1 MVKAVLKKSE
11 RQHLLE
17 EYLTNNPFLTDEK
30 LAQILG
36 VSIQTVRLYRGEL
49 NIPELRVR
57 LKEIAKGN
65 DRQIKS
71 LSYGEL
77 VGELIEMEV
86 DQYASSLLCIDEDMA
101 FQKTKIARG
110 HHLFAQANSLAVA
123 IINAEVVLT
132 GTAKV
137 SFKRPVYIGEH
148 VIARAIVKRKKGQ
161 KYLVRVIS
169 QVLDETVLEGYF
181 LVFVM
186 SKEVWPV
193 DEDSC

>member
-11 RQHLLE
+11 RQQLLE
-17 EYLTNNPFLTDEK
+17 KYLDNNPFLTDEK

-36 VSIQTVRLYRGEL
+36 VSIQTVRLDRGEL
-49 NIPELRVR
+49 SIPELRER

-71 LSYGEL
+71 LGCGEL

-86 DQYASSLLCIDEDMA
+86 DQYACSLLCISEDMA

-110 HHLFAQANSLAVA
+110 HQLFAQANSLAVA
-123 IINAEVVLT
+123 VIDAEVVLT

-148 VIARAIVKRKKGQ
+148 VIARAVVKRKNGQ
-161 KYLVRVIS
+161 KYSVRVIS
-169 QVLDETVLEGYF
+169 QVFDEIVLEGDF

-186 SKEVWPV
+186 SRGGLAGR
-193 DEDSC
+193 

>member
-11 RQHLLE
+11 RQQVLE
-17 EYLTNNPFLTDEK
+17 KYLANNPFLTDEK

-36 VSIQTVRLYRGEL
+36 VSIQTVRLDRGEL
-49 NIPELRVR
+49 NIPELRQR
-57 LKEIAKGN
+57 LKEIARGN
-65 DRQIKS
+65 DRELRS
-71 LSYGEL
+71 LSSDEL
-77 VGELIEMEV
+77 VGELIEMEA
-86 DQYASSLLCIDEDMA
+86 DQYASSHLSISEDMA

-123 IINAEVVLT
+123 AIDAEVVLT
-132 GTAKV
+132 GTARV
-137 SFKRPVYIGEH
+137 SFKRPVYIGEL
-148 VIARAIVKRKKGQ
+148 VVARAVVKRKKGQ

-169 QVLDETVLEGYF
+169 QVFDEIVLEGDF

-193 DEDSC
+193 DENSC

>member
-1 MVKAVLKKSE
+1 MVKVILKKSE
-11 RQHLLE
+11 RQQLLE
-17 EYLTNNPFLTDEK
+17 KYLANNPFLTDGK

-36 VSIQTVRLYRGEL
+36 VSIQTVRLDRGEL
-49 NIPELRVR
+49 NIPELRERV
-57 LKEIAKGN
+57 KEIAQGN
-65 DRQIKS
+65 DREIKS
-71 LSYGEL
+71 LSCGEL

-86 DQYASSLLCIDEDMA
+86 GQYASSLLSIDEDMA

-123 IINAEVVLT
+123 IIDAEVVLT

-148 VIARAIVKRKKGQ
+148 VIARAVVNREKGQ
-161 KYLVRVIS
+161 KYSVRVIS
-169 QVLDETVLEGYF
+169 QVLEEIVLEGDF

-186 SKEVWPV
+186 SKEVRPI
-193 DEDSC
+193 DDNSC

>member
-11 RQHLLE
+11 RQQLLE
-17 EYLTNNPFLTDEK
+17 KYLAINPFLTDEK
-30 LAQILG
+30 LAQIFG
-36 VSIQTVRLYRGEL
+36 VSIQTVRLDRGEL
-49 NIPELRVR
+49 NIPELRER

-71 LSYGEL
+71 LSCGEL

-86 DQYASSLLCIDEDMA
+86 EQYASSLLCIDKGMA

-123 IINAEVVLT
+123 IIDAEVVLT
-132 GTAKV
+132 GTSRV
-137 SFKRPVYIGEH
+137 SFKRPVYIGEN
-148 VIARAIVKRKKGQ
+148 VIARAVVKRKKGQ

-169 QVLDETVLEGYF
+169 QVIDETVLEGDF

-193 DEDSC
+193 DENSC

>member
-1 MVKAVLKKSE
+1 MVKAVLKKTE
-11 RQHLLE
+11 RQQLLE
-17 EYLTNNPFLTDEK
+17 KYLTNNPFLTDEK

-36 VSIQTVRLYRGEL
+36 VSIQTVRLDRGEL
-49 NIPELRVR
+49 NIPELRER

-71 LSYGEL
+71 LSCGEL

-86 DQYASSLLCIDEDMA
+86 EQYASSLLCIDENMT

-123 IINAEVVLT
+123 IIDAEVVLT

-148 VIARAIVKRKKGQ
+148 VIARAVVKREKGQ
-161 KYLVRVIS
+161 KYSVRVIS
-169 QVLDETVLEGYF
+169 QVLDEIVLEGDF

-193 DEDSC
+193 DENSC

>member
-86 DQYASSLLCIDEDMA
+86 DQYASSLLCIDEDMT